1 MRALVEKVKIL
12 LAIVQVVCVAVL
24 TLVRSSDSKQ
34 SPNIVSI
41 FADEYGFND
50 VGYHGSEI
58 KTPVLDRLAR
68 EGVILENYHVQPI
81 STPTR
86 STFLT
91 GKYQMHNGL
100 QHGVIYPSQPN
111 CVPLEDRTIAQKL
124 KECGYKTHVVGKWHS
139 GFYKKECTPTY

>member
-1 MRALVEKVKIL
+1 MVEKVKIL

-50 VGYHGSEI
+50 VGYHESEI

-68 EGVILENYHVQPI
+68 EGVILENYYVQPI

-100 QHGVIYPSQPN
+100 QHDVIYPSQPN

-124 KECGYKTHVVGKWHS
+124 KGCGYKTHVVGKWHS